1 MGHLKDVKKNYFT
14 HLFGAWKAAIL
25 FLFGAFRCFVH
36 GLIPNVD
43 TECAQ
48 NTAKKALGDIESR

>member
-1 MGHLKDVKKNYFT
+1 MGHLKDVKMNYFT
-14 HLFGAWKAAIL
+14 HLFGAWKFTII
-25 FLFGAFRCFVH
+25 FIFGAFRCFIH

-48 NTAKKALGDIESR
+48 NTAKKVLNDIESR